1 MCASLP
7 PRRAALTA
15 AEWRTFRAVCR
26 HPEAV
31 PLEVVTRELAN
42 PEPPLSSTVS
52 NALSNAR
59 QKGWLTA
66 ELRPKGSR
74 NAQFFSPALSYADAL
89 QEIFLSF
96 VREHDLDATDL
107 QLLKQFLADRPSA

>member
-1 MCASLP
+1 MGASLP
-7 PRRAALTA
+7 PRLAALTA

-26 HPEAV
+26 HPDAV
-31 PLEVVTRELAN
+31 PLEMVTRALAN

-66 ELRPKGSR
+66 ELQRKGSR
-74 NAQFFSPALSYADAL
+74 NAQFFSPALSYTDAL
-89 QEIFLSF
+89 EEMFLSF

-107 QLLKQFLADRPSA
+107 QLLKQLLADRLS